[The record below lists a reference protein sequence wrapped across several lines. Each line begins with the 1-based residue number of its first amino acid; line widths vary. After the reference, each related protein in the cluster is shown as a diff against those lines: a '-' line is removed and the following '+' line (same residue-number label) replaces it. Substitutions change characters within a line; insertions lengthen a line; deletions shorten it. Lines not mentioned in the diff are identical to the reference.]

1 MLTPVITSILYISIC
16 ENEVRQGISTGDNV
30 RVLKLITL
38 AFYLCNVFEPFWSIG
53 THLYSVTSSPS
64 RPLLSNP
71 LAFLTGAGEKD
82 GAALS
87 SWARYLKSKYG
98 NRGKEAAGSSPAGT
112 STPARRSSVHSR
124 QDDSDDE
131 SKNLYGSPNVPTAT
145 TAPAAQTGKRSA
157 EIRVSECL
165 ITWEMLLPL
174 VKRLMI
180 VSYQSRNSTL
190 FIEIQNLAAC

>member
-1 MLTPVITSILYISIC
+1 MLTPVVISILYISIC

-157 EIRVSECL
+157 EIRVSYHMRNV
-165 ITWEMLLPL
+165 TT
-174 VKRLMI
+174 
-180 VSYQSRNSTL
+180 VSEKTYD
-190 FIEIQNLAAC
+190 C